1 MIRNFKCESVWSQ
14 GHTLFWKK
22 KRISL
27 FSFLFCLSLIYFFT
41 LGFCFSFCSLKG
53 EGGVSWPT
61 HPPTHFQERNGDWKP
76 NISWV
81 WPQVALGMKRIFKK
95 AFNSHEWQGQ
105 NFSLQCHY
113 NIGQTSDENKEK
125 YQLANYKL
133 IQYQI
138 LSTSTMGI
146 IWMMVRRIINET

>member
-1 MIRNFKCESVWSQ
+1 M
-14 GHTLFWKK
+14 
-22 KRISL
+22 
-27 FSFLFCLSLIYFFT
+27 
-41 LGFCFSFCSLKG
+41 
-53 EGGVSWPT
+53 
-61 HPPTHFQERNGDWKP
+61 
-76 NISWV
+76 
-81 WPQVALGMKRIFKK
+81 FKK

-125 YQLANYKL
+125 YKLANYKL

-146 IWMMVRRIINET
+146 IWMMVGRIINET